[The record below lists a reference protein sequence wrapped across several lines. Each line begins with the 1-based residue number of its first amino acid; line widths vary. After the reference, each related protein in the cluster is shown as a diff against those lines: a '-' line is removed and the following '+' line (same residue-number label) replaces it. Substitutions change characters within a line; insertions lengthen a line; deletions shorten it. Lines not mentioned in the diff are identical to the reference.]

1 MGARMKF
8 YIFSYNRGTFL
19 DHCVTSIEK
28 CAPSSPIVIFDD
40 TSNDPHTREVL
51 GRLSQRHRVISSGK
65 LSGHKHGG
73 LYGNMQSALEKMDD
87 DELFCFLQDDMQ
99 LVRSINDDDISYI
112 HNFFQV
118 YSDSGFLQPTFLK
131 GATRSKDAELIRY
144 DAEGQVYFREQNKNS
159 AGFYYSDIC
168 ISTARHLR
176 ERGWTFETGEPTNEM
191 QAKRLFP
198 TRMGLM
204 RDPFAMWLPY
214 APAYRGKQKTLAL
227 KLAEKTRNCGFY
239 PFKIMSDAA
248 SAELKARPA
257 ESLPVAEDYLETIN
271 PGLKKPWIYY
281 PLQGSRSFK
290 HLNRL
295 ELFLRRLL
303 PR

>member
-28 CAPSSPIVIFDD
+28 CAPSSSIVIFDD

-51 GRLSQRHRVISSGK
+51 DRLSQKHKVISSGK

-73 LYGNMQSALEKMDD
+73 LYGNMQSALEEMDD

-99 LVRSINDDDISYI
+99 LVRSISDDDINGI
-112 HNFFQV
+112 CNFFQA
-118 YSDSGFLQPTFLK
+118 YPDSGFLQPAFLK
-131 GATRSKDAELIRY
+131 GATRSKDAKLTRY
-144 DAEGQVYFREQNKNS
+144 DAEGHVYFREQNKNS

-168 ISTARHLR
+168 ISTARRLR
-176 ERGWTFETGEPTNEM
+176 ERGWTFETGEPANELK
-191 QAKRLFP
+191 AKHLFS
-198 TRMGLM
+198 TGMGLM

-214 APAYRGKQKTLAL
+214 SPAYRGKQKTLAL
-227 KLAEKTRNCGFY
+227 KLAEKARNCGFY
-239 PFKIMSDAA
+239 PFEIMSDAA
-248 SAELKARPA
+248 SEQLKARSP
-257 ESLPVAEDYLETIN
+257 EKLPVAEDYLETVN

-281 PLQGSRSFK
+281 PLQGSRLFK

-295 ELFLRRLL
+295 ELLFK
-303 PR
+303 